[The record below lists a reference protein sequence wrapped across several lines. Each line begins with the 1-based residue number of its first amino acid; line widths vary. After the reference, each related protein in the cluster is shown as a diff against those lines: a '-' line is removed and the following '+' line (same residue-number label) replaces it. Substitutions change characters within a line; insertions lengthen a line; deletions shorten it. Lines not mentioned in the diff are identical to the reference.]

1 MEVPEVPILI
11 GNLIIP
17 IVALLG
23 ALMLAWGMLADVL
36 DLCRIVG
43 EISYDV
49 GNLYEVAHS
58 LPGDVIVR
66 YSGPSECKI
75 ESGVIN
81 CSFFTVDMIGKTSN
95 VKSTYIYTTPTWFS
109 LSNFFT
115 SFARVTV
122 SDDYVGSTGFKSR
135 TFYVYRGIDEPV
147 PSSRKELFS
156 IGDAVVIKKEER
168 EDPLSLIYNTALELK
183 NTCEKLPCETKVFFV
198 IGPDEILKNESDDLC
213 LYRKV
218 KLTFGDLSTIN
229 ETTNTLYIY
238 DGEEIMEVDLTEFQN
253 VSCKPHYEDRSYT
266 ICTFEFKDSSEDYNV
281 HAAWYFKKEDC
292 LNFSELIDDIKF
304 DSCEVNGTKEVDG
317 HEVPAYVQGYA
328 DITYDGTL
336 KITCDET

>member
-1 MEVPEVPILI
+1 
-11 GNLIIP
+11 
-17 IVALLG
+17 
-23 ALMLAWGMLADVL
+23 
-36 DLCRIVG
+36 
-43 EISYDV
+43 
-49 GNLYEVAHS
+49 
-58 LPGDVIVR
+58 
-66 YSGPSECKI
+66 
-75 ESGVIN
+75 
-81 CSFFTVDMIGKTSN
+81 MIGKTSN
-95 VKSTYIYTTPTWFS
+95 VKSTYIYATPTWFS

-122 SDDYVGSTGFKSR
+122 SDDYVDSTGFKSR

-218 KLTFGDLSTIN
+218 ELTFGDLSTIN

-238 DGEEIMEVDLTEFQN
+238 SDKYDQEDKISLNGFRN
-253 VSCKPHYEDRSYT
+253 VSCEINKYDPEYT
-266 ICTFEFKDSSEDYNV
+266 NCDFWFKDSKVSYNYISEI
-281 HAAWYFKKEDC
+281 WYFEKEGC
-292 LNFSELIDDIKF
+292 LNFSDLSVSFED
-304 DSCEVNGTKEVDG
+304 CEVNGTKEVDG

-328 DITYDGTL
+328 NITYDGRTL
-336 KITCDET
+336 KITCDEA